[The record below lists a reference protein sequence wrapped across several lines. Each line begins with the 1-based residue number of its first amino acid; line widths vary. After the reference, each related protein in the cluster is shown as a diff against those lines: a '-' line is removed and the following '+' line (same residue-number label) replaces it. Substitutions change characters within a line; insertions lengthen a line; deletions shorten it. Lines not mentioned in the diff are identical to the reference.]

1 MKTRYSL
8 SWVAIG
14 IISLIVLGPFLWGLK
29 TSLMA
34 PLNIGLLSS
43 GRIHL
48 DNYRYILSRP
58 ELGRYILN
66 SIKVAAATVAI
77 VLPMAVAGG
86 YALARY
92 DFPGK
97 KLSILLIILPL
108 VPAISVLVPMIIY
121 LRRIGLFN
129 TLAGVVL
136 ANIVFN
142 TPFVVW
148 MVRGF
153 IAQIPREIEEAAE
166 MDGCSPLGALA
177 RVVIPL
183 SVPGLIASGIFVL
196 IGTWN
201 NYLYAFAI
209 TTSPDLRVLPQGM
222 LAFIGSWGTNYGG
235 LNAAA
240 LVAMLPPMI
249 LFLIF
254 QKWFIQ
260 GMLAG
265 SSR

>member
-1 MKTRYSL
+1 MKTRYTL
-8 SWVAIG
+8 SWVTLG
-14 IISLIVLGPFLWGLK
+14 IICLIVLFPFLWGLK
-29 TSLMA
+29 TSFTA
-34 PLNIGLLSS
+34 PLNIGLLTSD
-43 GRIHL
+43 RVHL

-58 ELGRYILN
+58 EFSRYIWN
-66 SIKVAAATVAI
+66 SVKVAVATLAI
-77 VLPMAVAGG
+77 ILPMAVAGG
-86 YALARY
+86 YALAHFE
-92 DFPGK
+92 FPGK

-121 LRRIGLFN
+121 MRRLGLFN

-136 ANIVFN
+136 ANVVFN

-166 MDGCSPLGALA
+166 IDGCSALGALM

-183 SVPGLIASGIFVL
+183 SVPGLIASGIFVM

-201 NYLYAFAI
+201 NYLYAFAF

-222 LAFIGSWGTNYGG
+222 LAFLGSWGTNYGG

-240 LVAMLPPMI
+240 VVAMLPPLI
-249 LFLIF
+249 FFLLF
-254 QKWFIQ
+254 QKWFVQ

-265 SSR
+265 SSK